1 MQLLNKENFDSK
13 IFDQYKHAIVVGKGK
28 TFQPIEK
35 PNEETIL
42 IGIND
47 AINHIVNPDM
57 VLTQDIEPW
66 LVINSSVIKNLKY
79 ITTSVFPHQH
89 NTWWKDTPKVT
100 YKDVVKIIKDD
111 FKGMYMPYNSGLNS
125 WNDKTFPLLPS
136 NGASGGSAL
145 YFIHTNMRNIM
156 SVTTY
161 GLGKGTGHH
170 PIFEDKTSPWK
181 EKYNNKRE
189 STDISSHRFLF
200 EYKGITFRQ
209 K

>member
-1 MQLLNKENFDSK
+1 MQLLNKENFNSK

-66 LVINSSVIKNLKY
+66 LVIDSSVIKNLKY
-79 ITTSVFPHQH
+79 IATNVFPHQDG
-89 NTWWKDTPKVT
+89 TWWEETPKVT
-100 YKDVVKIIKDD
+100 YKDIIEIIKDD
-111 FKGMYMPYNSGLNS
+111 FKGVYTPYNLGLNS
-125 WNDKTFPLLPS
+125 WNDENFPLLPS
-136 NGASGGSAL
+136 NGASGGGAL
-145 YFIHTNMRNIM
+145 YFIYANMRNIT

-181 EKYNNKRE
+181 EKYNNERE
-189 STDISSHRFLF
+189 ETDINPHRVLLEHKDILF
-200 EYKGITFRQ
+200 TQ

>member
-1 MQLLNKENFDSK
+1 MQLLNKKNFDSK

-47 AINHIVNPDM
+47 AINHIINPDM

-66 LVINSSVIKNLKY
+66 LVINTSVIKNLKY
-79 ITTSVFPHQH
+79 IATNVFPHRD
-89 NTWWKDTPKVT
+89 NVCWIGTPKVT
-100 YKDVVKIIKDD
+100 YKDIIEIIKDD
-111 FKGMYMPYNSGLNS
+111 FKGVYTPYNLGLNS
-125 WNDKTFPLLPS
+125 WNDENFPLLPS
-136 NGASGGSAL
+136 NGGSGGSAL

-161 GLGKGTGHH
+161 GLGRGTGHH
-170 PIFEDKTSPWK
+170 PIFKDNTSPWK
-181 EKYNNKRE
+181 KKYDTKRE
-189 STDISSHRFLF
+189 STDISSLRFLF
-200 EYKGITFRQ
+200 EYKGIPFRQ